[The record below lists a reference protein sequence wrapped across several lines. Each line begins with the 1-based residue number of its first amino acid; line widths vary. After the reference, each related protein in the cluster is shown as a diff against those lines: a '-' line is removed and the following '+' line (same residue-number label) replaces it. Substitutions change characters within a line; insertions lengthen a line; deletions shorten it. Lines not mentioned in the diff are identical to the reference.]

1 MENEYVIGYNIS
13 KYSGVISVIKVRLTN
28 EMLKRI
34 STIEQN
40 RFSVNSVTLPAI
52 TANKLRFAYG

>member
-1 MENEYVIGYNIS
+1 M
-13 KYSGVISVIKVRLTN
+13 IKVRLTN